1 MIYLFIFSDIIILSF
16 ILTHLQASMSAT
28 NENEAINSGYGSSDE
43 TATLL
48 TVTEKGSTH
57 KLTSKSRMGSLSST
71 NGPTNKPVLIRQ
83 DRTSAYVTSPQLSG
97 VGVSEDEDDKRKS
110 LQDIAKA
117 ATGDSETIKPVIS
130 VSIPIDTSE
139 NKNQQVVPYNRC
151 KACKN
156 CERRSSAQM
165 SSTPMQIK
173 KSASKESIRS
183 TTMYGRFS
191 PQLIKQ
197 QSAAIPPVLVT
208 SSPVNESRIIR
219 QSSQPEQGTYTSNS
233 CVAHSGQS
241 SSLRQLKDPS
251 DGIAGIAGDC
261 LRING
266 AMRPFKQ
273 VLDFNLFKLYLC
285 KMHQLR
291 YN

>member
-1 MIYLFIFSDIIILSF
+1 
-16 ILTHLQASMSAT
+16 MSAA
-28 NENEAINSGYGSSDE
+28 NENDALNSGYGSSDE
-43 TATLL
+43 KATLL
-48 TVTEKGSTH
+48 TVTEKGSAH
-57 KLTSKSRMGSLSST
+57 KLTNKSRIGSLSST

-97 VGVSEDEDDKRKS
+97 VGASEDEDDKRKS
-110 LQDIAKA
+110 MQEITKA
-117 ATGDSETIKPVIS
+117 GSGDETVKPVIS
-130 VSIPIDTSE
+130 VSTPSE
-139 NKNQQVVPYNRC
+139 SPGNKNQQVVPYNRC
-151 KACKN
+151 KACRN
-156 CERRSSAQM
+156 CDRRASSSQI
-165 SSTPMQIK
+165 SSIPLQIK

-197 QSAAIPPVLVT
+197 QSVAIPPVLVT
-208 SSPVNESRIIR
+208 SSPVNGSRIIR

-273 VLDFNLFKLYLC
+273 VLNLNLLSC
-285 KMHQLR
+285 M
-291 YN
+291 